1 MQVHVWG
8 FYRCAKRVQRSSRG
22 AEVQSCWSAIVQG
35 CRGGRGSARL
45 QVQRF
50 RGADANA
57 DAGIGAGASAGAEV
71 QMWRSVGLKMSRGGA
86 KVQSRG

>member
-1 MQVHVWG
+1 MWG

-57 DAGIGAGASAGAEV
+57 GAGIGAGASAGAEV
-71 QMWRSVGLKMSRGGA
+71 QVQEQVQVEVEVQILWRC
-86 KVQSRG
+86 